1 MAEVGPCLAGLAA
14 GVEELYSFRDR
25 FFEGRELSEAGGKAG
40 EVTAMK
46 EALLGQFAAQEAAA
60 AGEDRAQYLY
70 LRGRVVNITGDYRY
84 RQRTSKSSTWAPF
97 VYRASLHFHVP
108 SILLPSADAEALL
121 SKAVK
126 LRPDLVE
133 AWNELGECYM
143 MKQVELL
150 VLMVV
155 VVSLL
160 IATLQDWETART
172 CFEGALRHRKDKVI
186 FILKFAIITE
196 TITILMSSLGWL
208 HPRGLSDNKLRAMHI
223 YLTPS

>member
-1 MAEVGPCLAGLAA
+1 M
-14 GVEELYSFRDR
+14 
-25 FFEGRELSEAGGKAG
+25 
-40 EVTAMK
+40 
-46 EALLGQFAAQEAAA
+46 
-60 AGEDRAQYLY
+60 
-70 LRGRVVNITGDYRY
+70 
-84 RQRTSKSSTWAPF
+84 
-97 VYRASLHFHVP
+97 P

-160 IATLQDWETART
+160 IATLQDWDTART

-186 FILKFAIITE
+186 FILKFAIIME
-196 TITILMSSLGWL
+196 TIAILMSS
-208 HPRGLSDNKLRAMHI
+208 RGDKKLRAMHI
-223 YLTPS
+223 YLTLS